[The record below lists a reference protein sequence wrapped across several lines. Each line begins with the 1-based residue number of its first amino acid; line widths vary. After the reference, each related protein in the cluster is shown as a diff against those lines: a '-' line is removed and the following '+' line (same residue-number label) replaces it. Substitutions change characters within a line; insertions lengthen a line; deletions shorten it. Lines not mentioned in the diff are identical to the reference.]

1 MQSLFHTSP
10 TPYISIH
17 ATLLFTPSPHS
28 TSQSM
33 QPFSS
38 HLPHTQ
44 HFSPCNP
51 SFISP
56 HTRHFDS
63 CNPAL
68 HSFPTL
74 NIAVHATFFITP
86 PLTPTLQSMQ
96 AFFSL
101 LPHTIHFNT
110 CNPSLYTSPTLN
122 PAVHATLFITLP
134 LSPTLQSMQSFF
146 HTSPKQDISIYAT
159 VLFTSPPHPKL

>member
-1 MQSLFHTSP
+1 MQPCSSYLPHTQLRSQCNLFHHTSP
-10 TPYISIH
+10 KPNTAVHPI
-17 ATLLFTPSPHS
+17 LLFTPPPHH
-28 TSQSM
+28 TFQYM
-33 QPFSS
+33 QPFSL

-51 SFISP
+51 SYISP

-68 HSFPTL
+68 HTFPTL

-96 AFFSL
+96 SFFSL
-101 LPHTIHFNT
+101 LLHTIHFNT

-122 PAVHATLFITLP
+122 TAVHATLFITPP
-134 LSPTLQSMQSFF
+134 LSPTLRSMQSFL
-146 HTSPKQDISIYAT
+146 HTSPK
-159 VLFTSPPHPKL
+159 